1 MTHGG
6 IQKVTSSGRVA
17 ESWHGA
23 IAEIESRMNDS
34 CRNLVIRGGRY
45 DLRIPDYVVSALN
58 LDLILK
64 PITDRLKTI
73 MVIFPNNFFYLSYVY
88 DQILYRV
95 YHHLKFALTI

>member
-17 ESWHGA
+17 ESWNGA
-23 IAEIESRMNDS
+23 IAEIEKRIEDS

-58 LDLILK
+58 LDMILK

-73 MVIFPNNFFYLSYVY
+73 MVSFS
-88 DQILYRV
+88 LY
-95 YHHLKFALTI
+95 YFSLYSFWK